1 MKDLKK
7 IYNLLNVFIKIKNK
21 IYLIQ
26 HYICMNT
33 QKILKFLKTTNLIIN
48 TNCLIC

>member
-7 IYNLLNVFIKIKNK
+7 TYNILNVFIKTKNK
-21 IYLIQ
+21 IYLIH

-33 QKILKFLKTTNLIIN
+33 QKILKFLKAINLIIN
-48 TNCLIC
+48 TNYLIC